1 MRYRHNPGSMA
12 FDVANHLL
20 FLLLIVSFI
29 FPFVYIFSVS
39 ISGYAEITLNAV
51 KLFPKGELHL
61 NSYRILLMATNI
73 GVAYVNSVLYAVFT
87 VILTPAYSCWG

>member
-39 ISGYAEITLNAV
+39 ISGYAEITLM
-51 KLFPKGELHL
+51 P
-61 NSYRILLMATNI
+61 
-73 GVAYVNSVLYAVFT
+73 
-87 VILTPAYSCWG
+87 